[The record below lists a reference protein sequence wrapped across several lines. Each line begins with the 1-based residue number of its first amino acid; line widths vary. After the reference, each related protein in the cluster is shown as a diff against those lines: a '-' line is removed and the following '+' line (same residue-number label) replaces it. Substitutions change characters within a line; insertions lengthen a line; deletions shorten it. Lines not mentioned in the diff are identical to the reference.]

1 MEKTCIFF
9 VKENVRCSRSFPLPD
24 LCALG
29 GHPLSTYARIF
40 RETNISNSLIRTGT
54 CLCLGVRNV
63 RFLENFAY
71 VINGRSL
78 VYNSFHDFITFHD
91 ITNSILALSLFDER

>member
-1 MEKTCIFF
+1 MR
-9 VKENVRCSRSFPLPD
+9 VW
-24 LCALG
+24 
-29 GHPLSTYARIF
+29 
-40 RETNISNSLIRTGT
+40 
-54 CLCLGVRNV
+54 GVRNV